1 VFFAPLL
8 AQAGSGG
15 GPATVFMALMKRS
28 PIMVA
33 INKTKGVPQ
42 TQSLALGDP
51 NGSHKTQPGLVNMF
65 FGDVMCPYC
74 KKIYFTS
81 ILYDVTHGR
90 KICKRI
96 YEITRPVAIDPN
108 RVNSNMTNK
117 N

>member
-1 VFFAPLL
+1 
-8 AQAGSGG
+8 
-15 GPATVFMALMKRS
+15 
-28 PIMVA
+28 MVA

-51 NGSHKTQPGLVNMF
+51 KGSDKTQPGLVNMF

-74 KKIYFTS
+74 KKIYFTC
-81 ILYDVTHGR
+81 IHYDVMQGR
-90 KICKRI
+90 KICKKCKRI

-108 RVNSNMTNK
+108 RINGNMGNK

>member
-1 VFFAPLL
+1 
-8 AQAGSGG
+8 
-15 GPATVFMALMKRS
+15 
-28 PIMVA
+28 MVA

-42 TQSLALGDP
+42 TQSLASGDP
-51 NGSHKTQPGLVNMF
+51 EGSDKTQPGLVNMF

-81 ILYDVTHGR
+81 ILYDITQGR
-90 KICKRI
+90 KICKKCKRI

-108 RVNSNMTNK
+108 RINSNMKNK

>member
-1 VFFAPLL
+1 
-8 AQAGSGG
+8 
-15 GPATVFMALMKRS
+15 
-28 PIMVA
+28 MVA

-51 NGSHKTQPGLVNMF
+51 KGSDKTQPGLVNMF
-65 FGDVMCPYC
+65 LGDVMCPYC

-81 ILYDVTHGR
+81 ILYNITQGR
-90 KICKRI
+90 KICKKCKRI

-108 RVNSNMTNK
+108 RINSNIKNK